1 MIKPLRTKMKKIK
14 KIKSMKIISVD
25 IEAGLDLTL
34 GNGNTIR
41 KIKRSTITET
51 KVKRKTR
58 NIKRIRRRKRK
69 RRNINIHV
77 KFNLLW
83 KNKGVILGQKKVKK
97 NAGTNKFHT
106 KIRLR

>member
-41 KIKRSTITET
+41 KIKRSTITE
-51 KVKRKTR
+51 KRKTR
-58 NIKRIRRRKRK
+58 NRKRRRRRKRK

-83 KNKGVILGQKKVKK
+83 KNKGVILGQKIVKK